1 MDIRLIRLNKHLKAI
16 TDRIDDLE
24 PYLSICRDIPNI
36 ESLQWEMTDSFIKTI
51 PTKYIKSNGAILQLE
66 LEKEYKDLVESY
78 LSNLITFIEKCE
90 KYGYPE
96 THIDNLYEQAE
107 KLQEI
112 IGVSAN
118 NQIAVSHKNNQDG
131 HRTGEKP
138 FVKWLKCDDTN
149 QEDMIAKLMIE
160 EVEKIRKQADN
171 KSKPRLATPI
181 KCMLYALYQLG
192 LSRFDPKEGYD
203 LSCGDRT
210 MVIMHQSLQN
220 FLGDFN
226 TPKALANAS
235 DDPTKIS
242 YYKTMFSVVL
252 SENLP

>member
-112 IGVSAN
+112 ISISDDN
-118 NQIAVSHKNNQDG
+118 RTTLPQKNTQSEID
-131 HRTGEKP
+131 
-138 FVKWLKCDDTN
+138 FWLHIKENVRDN
-149 QEDMIAKLMIE
+149 EGLRALIIE
-160 EVEKIRKQADN
+160 YVNGKKGAQ
-171 KSKPRLATPI
+171 LAHLI
-181 KCMLYALYQLG
+181 YALNELNLLVIDPVTTGMQKGIFKSLELLG
-192 LSRFDPKEGYD
+192 AIGTYEAYSDALTTQKQPTARPKID
-203 LSCGDRT
+203 
-210 MVIMHQSLQN
+210 SLKEYIQ
-220 FLGDFN
+220 
-226 TPKALANAS
+226 TKLA
-235 DDPTKIS
+235 
-242 YYKTMFSVVL
+242 
-252 SENLP
+252 